1 MMSRVKQMVVAASVL
16 FVTGAVLGACLE
28 ATRREAEGPSA
39 GISSDPSVDAILAR
53 SCQNC
58 HSDRTE
64 WPWYSRIP
72 PVGAAIRRDVT
83 EGRALMDFS
92 RWAKYAPQQKNDALT
107 EIAALVRNRQMPPG
121 RYTLLHPSA
130 RLSDDEIKRL
140 VEWTREERHRI
151 RAHAGID

>member
-1 MMSRVKQMVVAASVL
+1 MSRVKRIVLVAVVL
-16 FVTGAVLGACLE
+16 FVTGALLGACLE
-28 ATRREAEGPSA
+28 AARRPAETPNA

-72 PVGAAIRRDVT
+72 PVGAAIRKDVS

-92 RWAKYAPQQKNDALT
+92 RWAKYGAQQKSDALT

-130 RLSDDEIKRL
+130 RLSDDDIRRL

-151 RAHAGID
+151 GSQAGVN